1 MTSYAHLF
9 QNLIVKL
16 AGLACH
22 SHNLQ
27 TKLIHIYLQNDPGTH
42 KLDPPSL
49 HMVSRHWQTG
59 CFLEI
64 PNQTINIQLQQI
76 LHIHLLCTPMH
87 WIQTQQNIMQWHL
100 LQKLSRSRHSNRTWV
115 FNFPVGHYQLNS
127 SYSSLRIFLGIRL
140 NHAMSSDGV
149 RWLWESISIFYKVH
163 FWMTK
168 RCIWIDVKLTLEKP
182 FYIF

>member
-1 MTSYAHLF
+1 MHATIIIYTLNLYIYTYKMTPELTNWILPAPIWF
-9 QNLIVKL
+9 PGIGKL
-16 AGLACH
+16 AVFWK
-22 SHNLQ
+22 LQ
-27 TKLIHIYLQNDPGTH
+27 TKLSTSSFNRY
-42 KLDPPSL
+42 
-49 HMVSRHWQTG
+49 
-59 CFLEI
+59 F
-64 PNQTINIQLQQI
+64 
-76 LHIHLLCTPMH
+76 HIHLLCTPMH

-100 LQKLSRSRHSNRTWV
+100 LQKLSRSRHSNLTWV

-127 SYSSLRIFLGIRL
+127 SCSSLRIFLGIRL

-168 RCIWIDVKLTLEKP
+168 RCIWTYVKLTLEKP

>member
-16 AGLACH
+16 DGLACH
-22 SHNLQ
+22 GHNLQ

-100 LQKLSRSRHSNRTWV
+100 LQKLSRSRHSNLTCV
-115 FNFPVGHYQLNS
+115 FNFPVGHYQLK
-127 SYSSLRIFLGIRL
+127 LILFLPQDLPRHQTQPCHVIRWRQMIIREHL
-140 NHAMSSDGV
+140 YF
-149 RWLWESISIFYKVH
+149 L
-163 FWMTK
+163 
-168 RCIWIDVKLTLEKP
+168 
-182 FYIF
+182 